1 MGLQRES
8 DRAGSRSPVRARNLS
23 VSVGSRANRGR
34 SPVQARVDTQALS
47 RSRSRSR
54 TRPLPK
60 PQAPAHYSAMSAEEQ
75 CDHLLQENE
84 WLVKQLH
91 AVRSYHRENTDVN
104 YDNSLK
110 FITDEHTATGRW
122 SEQRQELKR
131 EAKMKDDIIDYF
143 TSIGIPPES
152 TEWSKMLVLW
162 KEHLEMDAIKQGLRD
177 QVDEALL
184 QRDDAE
190 EVCAKLER
198 QNEGYY
204 QLHLHLK
211 AKLLGANH
219 ETENVRDRHKNLTQD
234 HKRMLDVL
242 EQKEQSAKKLSKTAD
257 THKNLHNELNE
268 RLMGIQAKEGRLQ
281 SEHTGMLQQ
290 IDAYERKLQEQNDMI
305 AAHQKVHSELNQR
318 LMGIEAEDGKLH
330 SEHTN
335 MLQQIDSEHQRH
347 LQQIEA
353 FEQKRRD
360 MDQAVSQQTTENKKN
375 VAELE
380 QARSDLRKMDEHNQR
395 LNEDFMDLN
404 RELGSQKSE
413 GARARSAQEAL
424 SQELGQLRKA
434 ALELKG
440 QNEQL
445 HAANDNL
452 STQMDADSVAFGE
465 RDRENQEAMEKLHVQ
480 MQQMEREHLETMHAM
495 LVEEQGR
502 FKVHLAEV
510 NDLQQSRDQ
519 QSKMIEDLQAAL
531 QETAANFERMRQEKG
546 DEHGELLDFKRQ
558 FDIEIGAL
566 EATLSQQK
574 RAQETAAVAYENQ
587 IADGRAALAKKA
599 QELRSVMSEKIE
611 LEAHY
616 DNEQRL
622 LAQINDMNADMSDLE
637 MQHMSERQ
645 TIGGALAAKND
656 EIAAARLAFQE
667 ERKTF
672 MQALEAEQRNRLRAL
687 EEAEAEANLQIQGL
701 EGQLE
706 EAQREIGFGRNRAEN
721 AEKLRTE
728 SEDKCNALTAKFDK
742 EQQLL
747 TNEFSSHVDQT
758 EVMFTGVVD
767 KLKKEHL
774 GTVKALEARLLIA
787 DGQNARLKQAY
798 GQLNEDIDQLV
809 QSLGSTRAALSL
821 SDNKYAE
828 YQVQV
833 DQNAKMQNEKL
844 GAIYQQ
850 HRILADEATGSNAMV
865 EQLRLEAVNAAH
877 TSQREIDEMKH
888 LQASELQQYGA
899 TVSQMQA
906 RLNQTEVDL
915 RAAQHTV
922 DDLQRQNEALHQ
934 DLEARRVQFEEA
946 GERERAQIEANAREF
961 DLERRRLLDEAS
973 AQKGKYDDLCHR
985 VASRYH
991 DYLRMGVN
999 DTLNQSMA
1007 EAVGAVTP
1015 EEQLGAIFNG
1025 ARQKDERI
1033 RQLTDS
1039 LEGVRDML
1047 SNTEQVNAQLQGRVE
1062 LESQG
1067 ARSTSEKMAATSEA
1081 ARQAEARFNQM
1092 LSSVRKGFEQ
1102 EKGNFQQQIAAARVQ
1117 TLQAAEDLS
1126 AARDELRAKEEHIE
1140 HIDKKLRVSMDT
1152 VAGLEKQSELHK
1164 LRLNEAEHRMQDLR
1178 TELARNGSELSVMT
1192 AELRTETSR
1201 RSEAEARA
1209 EACRTELEIAE
1220 ETVDKLH
1227 SAVAL
1232 AGELQHNTE
1241 ATLARAKLQCAGA
1254 EETYRIAATEL
1265 VDAKD
1270 TCAQQAQLL
1279 GVLQEEARIS
1289 QATVAE
1295 LSTALDQARV
1305 EGDLVA
1311 KLKSQLA
1318 TGRQLM
1324 EDQTEQHEAAM
1335 AELNDE
1341 LMSSNSLRTRQK
1353 RNNAER
1359 QADLERQLAQQQNK
1373 ALRAARALEAGSDK
1387 YRKLRN
1393 QLSDMQVE
1401 QEALKETAASLRRA
1415 EARARAAVAEL
1426 EGYNTQLKS
1435 ENFSLN
1441 DQVERVHQKIREKDA
1456 VAKSTASKLVT
1467 GVQSQLQSQD
1477 RARAD
1482 MERARNSTAN
1492 ATKRDFERK
1501 ISNMQDQVRSL
1512 NTSMQLDRSTM
1523 VSSTPR
1529 GSPTKRV

>member
-1 MGLQRES
+1 M
-8 DRAGSRSPVRARNLS
+8 D
-23 VSVGSRANRGR
+23 
-34 SPVQARVDTQALS
+34 
-47 RSRSRSR
+47 
-54 TRPLPK
+54 
-60 PQAPAHYSAMSAEEQ
+60 AEEK

-110 FITDEHTATGRW
+110 FITDQHTATGRW
-122 SEQRQELKR
+122 SEQRQELRR

-143 TSIGIPPES
+143 TGIGIPPES

-162 KEHLEMDAIKQGLRD
+162 KEHLEIDSIKQGLRD

-184 QRDDAE
+184 ERDDAE
-190 EVCAKLER
+190 EACVKLEQ
-198 QNEGYY
+198 QNQGFH

-211 AKLLGANH
+211 SKLLGAHH
-219 ETENVRDRHKNLTQD
+219 ETEDVRDQHNNLAQD
-234 HKRMLDVL
+234 HKRMLEVL
-242 EQKEQSAKKLSKTAD
+242 EQKELSHKKLSKTAN
-257 THKNLHNELNE
+257 THKDLHNELNE
-268 RLMGIQAKEGRLQ
+268 RLMGMQAKEGRLQ

-290 IDAYERKLQEQNDMI
+290 IDAYERKLQEQNDTI
-305 AAHQKVHSELNQR
+305 AAHQKVHNELNQR
-318 LMGIEAEDGKLH
+318 LMGMKAEDGKLH
-330 SEHTN
+330 VEHTN

-360 MDQAVSQQTTENKKN
+360 LDQTLSVQATENTQN
-375 VAELE
+375 IAELE
-380 QARSDLRKMDEHNQR
+380 QCKSDLRKMDEHNQR

-424 SQELGQLRKA
+424 SQELGQLRNS

-452 STQMDADSVAFGE
+452 SAKMDYESAAFGK
-465 RDRENQEAMEKLHVQ
+465 RDKENMEAVEKLHDQ
-480 MQQMEREHLETMHAM
+480 MQQMEKQHLEAMHAM
-495 LVEEQGR
+495 LLEEQGR

-546 DEHGELLDFKRQ
+546 DEHGELLGFKRQ

-566 EATLSQQK
+566 EATLAQQK
-574 RAQETAAVAYENQ
+574 KAQETAAMAYENQ
-587 IADGRAALAKKA
+587 IGDGRAALAKKA
-599 QELRSVMSEKIE
+599 QELRNVMSEKIA

-622 LAQINDMNADMSDLE
+622 LAQVDDMTASISDLE
-637 MQHMSERQ
+637 MQHMAERQ

-656 EIAAARLAFQE
+656 ELAASRLAFQE

-687 EEAEAEANLQIQGL
+687 EEAEAEATLQIQGL
-701 EGQLE
+701 EGQLA
-706 EAQREIGFGRNRAEN
+706 EAQREIEFGRTRAEN
-721 AEKLRTE
+721 AEKLRVE
-728 SEDKCNALTAKFDK
+728 SEDKCNTLTTKFDK

-774 GTVKALEARLLIA
+774 GTAKALEARLLIA
-787 DGQNARLKQAY
+787 DGESSRLKQAY
-798 GQLNEDIDQLV
+798 NQLNDDIDQLV

-821 SDNKYAE
+821 SDNRYTE
-828 YQVQV
+828 FQVRVEQ
-833 DQNAKMQNEKL
+833 DAQTQNQKL

-850 HRILADEATGSNAMV
+850 HRLLADEASGSNALV
-865 EQLRLEAVNAAH
+865 DKLRLEAVNAAH
-877 TSQREIDEMKH
+877 ASQREKDEMKH

-899 TVSQMQA
+899 TVSQLQG

-922 DDLQRQNEALHQ
+922 DDLQRQNEALHD

-946 GERERAQIEANAREF
+946 AERERAQIEANAREF
-961 DLERRRLLDEAS
+961 DLERRHLLDEAS
-973 AQKGKYDDLCHR
+973 IQKDKYTDLCHR

-1007 EAVGAVTP
+1007 EAVGACTP

-1033 RQLTDS
+1033 RQLADS
-1039 LEGVRDML
+1039 LEGVRDAL
-1047 SNTEQVNAQLQGRVE
+1047 SNTEQVNEQLRSRIA
-1062 LESQG
+1062 LESEG
-1067 ARSTSEKMAATSEA
+1067 ARSTTEKMAATSEA
-1081 ARQAEARFNQM
+1081 SRQAEARFNQM

-1117 TLQAAEDLS
+1117 TLQTAEDLS
-1126 AARDELRAKEEHIE
+1126 AARDELRAKEEQIE
-1140 HIDKKLRVSMDT
+1140 HIDKKLRVSLDT

-1164 LRLNEAEHRMQDLR
+1164 LQVSKAEHRVQDLR
-1178 TELARNGSELSVMT
+1178 TELARNGSELSVMS

-1209 EACRTELEIAE
+1209 EACRTELQIAE
-1220 ETVDKLH
+1220 ETADKLH
-1227 SAVAL
+1227 SAVAN

-1265 VDAKD
+1265 VEAKD
-1270 TCAQQAQLL
+1270 TCTQQTQML
-1279 GVLQEEARIS
+1279 VTLQDEARVS
-1289 QATVAE
+1289 QATIAE
-1295 LSTALDQARV
+1295 LSAALNQARV

-1311 KLKSQLA
+1311 KLRSQLA

-1324 EDQTEQHEAAM
+1324 EDQTEQHEATM
-1335 AELNDE
+1335 TELNDE

-1373 ALRAARALEAGSDK
+1373 ALRATRALEAGSDK
-1387 YRKLRN
+1387 HRKLRN

-1401 QEALKETAASLRRA
+1401 QEGLKETAASLRRA
-1415 EARARAAVAEL
+1415 ETRAQAAVAEL
-1426 EGYNTQLKS
+1426 EGYNAQLKS
-1435 ENFSLN
+1435 ENLSLA
-1441 DQVERVHQKIREKDA
+1441 DQVDRAHQKMRGKDSL
-1456 VAKSTASKLVT
+1456 AKSTASKLAI

-1477 RARAD
+1477 RARVD
-1482 MERARNSTAN
+1482 MERVRNSAAN

-1501 ISNMQDQVRSL
+1501 ISAMQDQVRGL

-1529 GSPTKRV
+1529 GSPTKGV